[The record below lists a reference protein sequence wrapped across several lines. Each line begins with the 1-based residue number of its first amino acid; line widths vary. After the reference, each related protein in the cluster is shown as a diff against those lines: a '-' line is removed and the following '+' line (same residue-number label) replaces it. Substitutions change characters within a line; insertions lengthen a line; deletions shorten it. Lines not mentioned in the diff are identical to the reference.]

1 MALHSIL
8 LAAFIVLIW
17 LGIGGRGPLIIRVI
31 PLIFYLSNKKNKVYQ
46 RREGSWGKMYFIMSH
61 HNDGMQLLALCKCTI
76 SIISA
81 FHLYIWTCLFLCV
94 LFRSPA
100 QRKASS
106 LSPTHSTSAQTV
118 LKLEENRHAN
128 SGRHVPIDLKC
139 FPLHLS
145 LPDNMAVLA

>member
-1 MALHSIL
+1 
-8 LAAFIVLIW
+8 
-17 LGIGGRGPLIIRVI
+17 
-31 PLIFYLSNKKNKVYQ
+31 
-46 RREGSWGKMYFIMSH
+46 MSH

-81 FHLYIWTCLFLCV
+81 FHLYIWACLCLCV

-118 LKLEENRHAN
+118 LKLEEHRHAN
-128 SGRHVPIDLKC
+128 SGRHVPIDLKR

-145 LPDNMAVLA
+145 LPDNMAVLAQGLQVFFFYTNSWKEKCKHKQVPVKQNEQLNFISHKMFLIRI